1 MVLPSIDSFGN
12 CVMFGILETFQ
23 RVNASTPV
31 DLVGCGLLVVM
42 LKEETGKKL
51 DSDLAHSPVSF
62 LSYLVMGVKQGR

>member
-1 MVLPSIDSFGN
+1 M
-12 CVMFGILETFQ
+12 LEPMTGGVCCWSS
-23 RVNASTPV
+23 RG
-31 DLVGCGLLVVM
+31 VGCGLLGLLVVM